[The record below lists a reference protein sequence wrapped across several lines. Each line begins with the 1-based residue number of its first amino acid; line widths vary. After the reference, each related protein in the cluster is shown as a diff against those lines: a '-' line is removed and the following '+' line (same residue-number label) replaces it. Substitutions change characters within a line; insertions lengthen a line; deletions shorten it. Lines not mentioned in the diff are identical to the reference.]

1 MRRVDGGGIDCRRRW
16 GAIAECCGW
25 DRMEVERCTYVEMCG
40 DRRGRGLEEAARAA
54 RWRPSPQP
62 RARSSCPRRTR
73 RRWPCPAAGSGL
85 WWPAAPARTPVAVRP
100 PRCPS
105 DCAGGRAPRPRRA
118 PAPAARTEQDA
129 GGHALLP
136 AADLVAGRAR
146 TDSGRRV
153 PALPVR
159 PMWPRIEPHALEKN
173 KMA

>member
-54 RWRPSPQP
+54 RS
-62 RARSSCPRRTR
+62 
-73 RRWPCPAAGSGL
+73 
-85 WWPAAPARTPVAVRP
+85 

-105 DCAGGRAPRPRRA
+105 DCVGGRAPRPRRA